1 MNCPEKYLQV
11 EKDLLPFNQ
20 INLEELAKEAVGRFG
35 THHAICHYSVIN
47 NQVCNTVQGSFLWD
61 YEIIASSRI
70 PVVTGQ
76 IKF

>member
-47 NQVCNTVQGSFLWD
+47 NQVCNTV
-61 YEIIASSRI
+61 
-70 PVVTGQ
+70 
-76 IKF
+76 